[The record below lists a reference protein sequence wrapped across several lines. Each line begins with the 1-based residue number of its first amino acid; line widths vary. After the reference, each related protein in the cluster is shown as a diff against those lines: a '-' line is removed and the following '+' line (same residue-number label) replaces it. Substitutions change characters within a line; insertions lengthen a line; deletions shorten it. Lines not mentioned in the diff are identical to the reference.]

1 MKAGLVPAFF
11 LYLIVHAMGRNMSAP
26 IPIHLQFNDEE
37 KNRVAT
43 LFKEGKT
50 QAQIS
55 TILNKLRRLGKVRL
69 IFKVQEQ
76 PAPFFAKA
84 KTMTL

>member
-1 MKAGLVPAFF
+1 MAFF
-11 LYLIVHAMGRNMSAP
+11 AKAIAVN
-26 IPIHLQFNDEE
+26 
-37 KNRVAT
+37 V
-43 LFKEGKT
+43 
-50 QAQIS
+50 IS
-55 TILNKLRRLGKVRL
+55 IALMCRFFAKA